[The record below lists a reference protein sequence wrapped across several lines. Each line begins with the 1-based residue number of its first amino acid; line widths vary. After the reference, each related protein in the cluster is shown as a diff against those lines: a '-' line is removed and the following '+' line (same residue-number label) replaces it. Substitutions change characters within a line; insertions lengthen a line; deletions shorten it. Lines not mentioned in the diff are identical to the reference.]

1 MELNKSKTNRNKNEL
16 SDNIFDQYS
25 EAINSN
31 QENTMDNFYNIID
44 GKDSSQNNQITSDQN
59 RNLSSNI

>member
-1 MELNKSKTNRNKNEL
+1 L